1 MKIGCSPSYTHGMFQ
16 AAATVTHPPKPQLL
30 PRALLLSL
38 AVHGVVLTLGMAYLR
53 LDGTPLAS
61 VPALPAKLIGTAPA
75 TPSPVVE
82 ALTMPMPSAAPAVR
96 PRPPA
101 PPARQTQPAPPLANT
116 PKAGSASPQN
126 TEASPAVDAAA
137 LRQYHIALG
146 RAARSFRNYPV
157 ELRAAGIRGRVALR
171 LAVSASGQML
181 GLRVTSGSGHH
192 ELDQAALQM
201 FQRAAAQAHVPESL
215 LGQAFSIDLSID
227 FAPEDQP

>member
-1 MKIGCSPSYTHGMFQ
+1 MKIGCSPSYTHGMFPV
-16 AAATVTHPPKPQLL
+16 ASTLTRLPQPQML

-38 AVHGVVLTLGMAYLR
+38 AAHGVVLTLGMAYLR
-53 LDGTPLAS
+53 LDGTPPAS
-61 VPALPAKLIGTAPA
+61 APALPAKLIGTAPA
-75 TPSPVVE
+75 TPSPVAE
-82 ALTMPMPSAAPAVR
+82 TLTTPTPSAAPAVR
-96 PRPPA
+96 PRPPMPA
-101 PPARQTQPAPPLANT
+101 ARQTQPAPPLADA
-116 PKAGSASPQN
+116 PKSSFAGPQ
-126 TEASPAVDAAA
+126 TSEASPAVDAAA

-146 RAARSFRNYPV
+146 RAARPFRNYPA

-171 LAVSASGQML
+171 LAVSASGQTL

-201 FQRAAAQAHVPESL
+201 FQRAAAQARVPESL